1 MIFLHLVLFE
11 PAFDVAIISSLDPN
25 YFDPAKESGQAIGDV
40 LWRALKTRGGRRG
53 YSQKLR
59 HIQEGLN
66 LQVYSNNCPW
76 VTQQGREYAKS
87 WNFSIVDSVL
97 QGATV
102 WEVVSSEE
110 EQDPVVAE
118 PKAKA
123 AAKAWA
129 DESFT
134 RRVAART
141 SSSTVLPKATG
152 TPVEFTRRLESSSS
166 RRISVPASSSRSSSV
181 AAASEPKA
189 AVRRPV
195 EPEPRLR
202 PRVYLPD
209 TVSWYDRLVYQSDIG
224 YSTSDGPRVQFLEVE
239 SYSAYRGYKTYQSSV
254 DRSFPKFIL
263 ALDWHQVL
271 DRSRTEGSWNNT
283 FPQESITFLKRV
295 KELAKA
301 VWGHE
306 DSLQII
312 IISHIEHSRENL
324 ERLSQ
329 LAIQTKICETRT

>member
-11 PAFDVAIISSLDPN
+11 PAFDVATISSLDPS

-59 HIQEGLN
+59 HIQEGLKS
-66 LQVYSNNCPW
+66 QAYSNSYPW
-76 VTQQGREYAKS
+76 VTQEGRNCAKS

-123 AAKAWA
+123 AAKASA

-152 TPVEFTRRLESSSS
+152 TPVEFTKRLESSSS
-166 RRISVPASSSRSSSV
+166 KGISFPASSSRSSSV
-181 AAASEPKA
+181 TAASKPQA

-209 TVSWYDRLVYQSDIG
+209 TVSWYDRLLQHIG
-224 YSTSDGPRVQFLEVE
+224 RAG
-239 SYSAYRGYKTYQSSV
+239 SSV
-254 DRSFPKFIL
+254 F
-263 ALDWHQVL
+263 
-271 DRSRTEGSWNNT
+271 GS
-283 FPQESITFLKRV
+283 
-295 KELAKA
+295 
-301 VWGHE
+301 
-306 DSLQII
+306 
-312 IISHIEHSRENL
+312 
-324 ERLSQ
+324 
-329 LAIQTKICETRT
+329 